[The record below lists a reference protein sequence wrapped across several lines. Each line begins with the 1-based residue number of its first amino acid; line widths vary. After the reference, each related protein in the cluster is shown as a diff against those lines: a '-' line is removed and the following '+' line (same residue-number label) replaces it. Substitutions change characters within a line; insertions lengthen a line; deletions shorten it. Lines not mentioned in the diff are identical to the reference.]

1 MRDELLKRI
10 QAEGLAIIKLH
21 EKLNELKIE
30 HEFIDRK
37 EEKIKRIK
45 DKKEIDTIN
54 EICPFYYQIYVEED
68 DKRISLIQNSFSYGI
83 TENLIEAYNFEHE
96 PVVLD
101 HELAAGLISKK
112 KLNSYIIACYEKN
125 EKELEE
131 IKEIWQSLITKKEK
145 IKPKK
150 NLCDTNPF
158 NDSRFGG

>member
-21 EKLNELKIE
+21 EKLNELNIQ

-37 EEKIKRIK
+37 IEK
-45 DKKEIDTIN
+45 DKGLKFKN
-54 EICPFYYQIYVEED
+54 YICPFDYQIYVEED
-68 DKRISLIQNSFSYGI
+68 DKKISLIQNGFSYGI

-101 HELAAGLISKK
+101 HELAAGLISQK

-131 IKEIWQSLITKKEK
+131 IKEIWQSLITKKINIEED
-145 IKPKK
+145 K
-150 NLCDTNPF
+150 NN
-158 NDSRFGG
+158 G

>member
-21 EKLNELKIE
+21 ERLEELNIE

-37 EEKIKRIK
+37 EES
-45 DKKEIDTIN
+45 IN
-54 EICPFYYQIYVEED
+54 IFPVNYQIYVEED
-68 DKRISLIQNSFSYGI
+68 DKRISLIQNGFSYGI

-96 PVVLD
+96 PIIID
-101 HELAAGLISKK
+101 HELAAGLISQK

-131 IKEIWQSLITKKEK
+131 IKEIWRSLITKK
-145 IKPKK
+145 IK
-150 NLCDTNPF
+150 N
-158 NDSRFGG
+158 FGG